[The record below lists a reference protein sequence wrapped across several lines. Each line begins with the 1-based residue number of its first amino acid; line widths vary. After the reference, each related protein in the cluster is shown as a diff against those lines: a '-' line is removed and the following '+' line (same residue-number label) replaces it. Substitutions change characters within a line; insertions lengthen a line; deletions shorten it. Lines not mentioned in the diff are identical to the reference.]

1 MLTSLYIWYYLFV
14 PVILVNDLT
23 FYLTW
28 SIQLDC
34 FLYSPAWYTWL
45 CFEITRRNW
54 KLITFQNKQNYF
66 YVLTSV
72 HRKQECLSWR
82 ENFSLKWKFD
92 LFLFFFVLFFCF
104 VCCVV
109 LWFFFF
115 FCRVDKPAPIKTIQ
129 ITEPVRQYLMHIPL
143 NLTRNQLDQ
152 RNKKKRKQ
160 IKFMYFFNL
169 NLVIYI
175 LFCTEES
182 AG

>member
-14 PVILVNDLT
+14 PVILVDDLT

-109 LWFFFF
+109 LWFFFLHSGQTSPYQNYPYHWASETISYAYSS
-115 FCRVDKPAPIKTIQ
+115 KPDEKSAWSKKQ
-129 ITEPVRQYLMHIPL
+129 
-143 NLTRNQLDQ
+143 
-152 RNKKKRKQ
+152 KKRKQ
-160 IKFMYFFNL
+160 IKFMYFF
-169 NLVIYI
+169 I
-175 LFCTEES
+175 
-182 AG
+182 

>member
-1 MLTSLYIWYYLFV
+1 MAKRFIRDKFLTFLYIWYYLFV

-45 CFEITRRNW
+45 CFEIKRRNW
-54 KLITFQNKQNYF
+54 KLITFQTKQNYF

-104 VCCVV
+104 V
-109 LWFFFF
+109 FF
-115 FCRVDKPAPIKTIQ
+115 AYWTNQ
-129 ITEPVRQYLMHIPL
+129 PL
-143 NLTRNQLDQ
+143 SKLSRSLSQWDN
-152 RNKKKRKQ
+152 
-160 IKFMYFFNL
+160 
-169 NLVIYI
+169 I
-175 LFCTEES
+175 LCIFL
-182 AG
+182 